1 MKMNKLNAKYQEIFR
16 NRLIENGINVDNIWE
31 IIKNEQLGTYNKLLN
46 EIIELG
52 IANPSQQYL
61 SDIKE
66 RISPEDLAT
75 LIYTSGTT
83 GNPKGVMLTHS
94 NLLNNVKAV
103 TPIVPMYENSRV
115 LSYLPLCHIYER
127 MMIYVW
133 HYLGISIYYAESM
146 ATIADN
152 LNEVKPDIF
161 TTVPRLLEKFYDKI
175 IAVGRKQKGIK
186 KRIFFWANEVAND
199 FELDSKSWL
208 YRQKLKIARKLVLKK
223 WKAALGGRLNVVVS
237 GGAAI
242 QPRLSRIFWAM
253 DIRVLE
259 GYGLTETSPVIG
271 VSNFFKNGVKFGTV
285 GPVLPGI
292 EVKIAEDGEILTR
305 GHCLMQG
312 YYKAS
317 DLTKEAIDED
327 GWFHTGD
334 IGTWVDE
341 KFLKITD
348 RKKEI
353 FKTSSGTI
361 RYYHSFSNSL
371 QITND
376 YDSSYTRS
384 TARGDLWKNYH
395 IDMRNISKEGGVIF
409 KNSKKPERLIYDL
422 LYAFTNPGDIVLDSF
437 LGSGTTIA
445 VAHKMNRKWIGI
457 EIGEHQMFQLAKPR
471 IDRIIDNKDQT
482 GVTNRTNWNGGGAYR
497 FYEVASSLVKFDEFE
512 QPIINSDY
520 NADMLAAAIALHE
533 GYKYNPSQE
542 VFWKQAHSSENSF
555 LFVTTNHV
563 NHQYLDS
570 IYNQLEENEFLL
582 ISCKSFDSNIDKK
595 YKNISIKKIPDSILK
610 NCEFEKDNYNL
621 NIINP
626 PSYEEEDDYYE

>member
-1 MKMNKLNAKYQEIFR
+1 MEVTRIFD
-16 NRLIENGINVDNIWE
+16 LLPHYATHFPKDDALCGKENGIWIHYSIQQYIEKVNNISYGLL
-31 IIKNEQLGTYNKLLN
+31 QLGIKKGDRIASISNNRPEWNFLDMAIHQLGAVHVAIYPTISESDYKYILNHAEVKMVFVSGWELLRKIENIITETPHLAENVYTFRNLRGYKHLN

-317 DLTKEAIDED
+317 DLTKEAIDEE

-334 IGTWVDE
+334 IGLIYPE
-341 KFLKITD
+341 GQLQITG
-348 RKKEI
+348 RKKEM
-353 FKTSSGTI
+353 FKTAFGKYIVPTI
-361 RYYHSFSNSL
+361 IENKFTEHPLIDNIMVFGENKQYAAALIVPNFTDL
-371 QITND
+371 
-376 YDSSYTRS
+376 RS
-384 TARGDLWKNYH
+384 WC
-395 IDMRNISKEGGVIF
+395 
-409 KNSKKPERLIYDL
+409 SKKEIPYT
-422 LYAFTNPGDIVLDSF
+422 TNEEMIKHPAVIDKFKRIVN
-437 LGSGTTIA
+437 
-445 VAHKMNRKWIGI
+445 HYNRFF
-457 EIGEHQMFQLAKPR
+457 GETEQIKRYILMDYEWS
-471 IDRIIDNKDQT
+471 IQT
-482 GVTNRTNWNGGGAYR
+482 GELTPTLKVRRN
-497 FYEVASSLVKFDEFE
+497 FVSEKFAESME
-512 QPIINSDY
+512 
-520 NADMLAAAIALHE
+520 
-533 GYKYNPSQE
+533 K
-542 VFWKQAHSSENSF
+542 
-555 LFVTTNHV
+555 LFT
-563 NHQYLDS
+563 
-570 IYNQLEENEFLL
+570 
-582 ISCKSFDSNIDKK
+582 
-595 YKNISIKKIPDSILK
+595 
-610 NCEFEKDNYNL
+610 
-621 NIINP
+621 
-626 PSYEEEDDYYE
+626 